1 MSQSTDSTQPTSL
14 RRSLGL
20 WAIVGLGLG
29 YMTPMT
35 VFDTF
40 GYVSDESNGVVPL
53 AYLFALVV
61 MMFTAISYGRMTRVF
76 PSAGSAY
83 TYASETIHPNFGF
96 LVGWT
101 SLLDYLLLP
110 LVNALIVRLYMES
123 FFPHVPG
130 VIWVV
135 AYVALI
141 TGLNVYSMR
150 STSRLNGLLV
160 VFQILLMAVFVVLAW
175 TSLSGGMGQGTPF
188 TLEPLHH
195 AGVEMSSVVTAAT
208 IVCFSFIGFDA
219 ITMYTEEAKDAH
231 TVPRAI
237 VLALMV
243 GGGIFFTAAWFGQSL
258 FPTADGFKSD
268 DPLPEI
274 AFAVG
279 GLLFKALFVAAA
291 VGAAGASSLS
301 SHASVSRMLYVMAR
315 NGRGR
320 LSRVLAYVH
329 PQFRTPSVAVI
340 FVGVVSLSAAWLD
353 LDFVFSMINF
363 GALIA
368 FTVVNATVILHFAIR
383 RGEWRTPGEFF
394 RNVVLPAVG
403 VALTVL
409 LWVNVSGTAMK
420 YGLSWLAV
428 GFVILLVV
436 TRFFR
441 QNMRM
446 SFEEEEVIAEGDEG
460 AAALS

>member
-1 MSQSTDSTQPTSL
+1 MSQSTASAQPTSL

-40 GYVSDESNGVVPL
+40 GYVSDESNGVVPS
-53 AYLFALVV
+53 AYLVALVV
-61 MMFTAISYGRMTRVF
+61 MMFTAISYGRMTRVY

-83 TYASETIHPNFGF
+83 TYASETIHPNVGF

-135 AYVALI
+135 VYVALI

-160 VFQILLMAVFVVLAW
+160 VFQIVLMAVFVVLAW
-175 TSLSGGMGQGTPF
+175 SSLSGGMGQGTPF

-237 VLALMV
+237 VLALAI

-258 FPTADGFKSD
+258 FPKAEFKLD

-279 GLLFKALFVAAA
+279 GLIFKALFVAAA

-320 LSRVLAYVH
+320 LSRTLAFVH
-329 PQFRTPSVAVI
+329 PQFRTPAVAVI
-340 FVGVVSLSAAWLD
+340 FVGLVSLSAAWLD

-368 FTVVNATVILHFAIR
+368 FTVVNLTVILHFAVK
-383 RGEWRTPGEFF
+383 RGEWRTAGDFV
-394 RNVVLPAVG
+394 RNVVLPAIG

-420 YGLSWLAV
+420 YGLCWLAF
-428 GFVILLVV
+428 GFVLLLVI
-436 TRFFR
+436 TRFFQ
-441 QNMRM
+441 QNLRM

>member
-1 MSQSTDSTQPTSL
+1 MSQSTVSAEPASL

-61 MMFTAISYGRMTRVF
+61 MLFTAISYGRMTRVY

-135 AYVALI
+135 AYVLLI

-160 VFQILLMAVFVVLAW
+160 MFQVVLMAAFVVLAW
-175 TSLSGGMGQGTPF
+175 SSLNGGMGQGTPF
-188 TLEPLHH
+188 TLEPLRH
-195 AGVEMSSVVTAAT
+195 AGVELSSVVTAST

-237 VLALMV
+237 VLALAI

-258 FPTADGFKSD
+258 FPKAEFKLD

-279 GLLFKALFVAAA
+279 GLIFKALFVAAA

-368 FTVVNATVILHFAIR
+368 FTVVNATVILHFAVR
-383 RGEWRTPGEFF
+383 RGEWRTPRAFF
-394 RNVVLPAVG
+394 RNVVLPAIG

-420 YGLSWLAV
+420 YGLIWLAV
-428 GFVILLVV
+428 GVVILLVI
-436 TRFFR
+436 TRLFR
-441 QNMRM
+441 QNLRM
-446 SFEEEEVIAEGDEG
+446 SFEEEEVISEGDEG